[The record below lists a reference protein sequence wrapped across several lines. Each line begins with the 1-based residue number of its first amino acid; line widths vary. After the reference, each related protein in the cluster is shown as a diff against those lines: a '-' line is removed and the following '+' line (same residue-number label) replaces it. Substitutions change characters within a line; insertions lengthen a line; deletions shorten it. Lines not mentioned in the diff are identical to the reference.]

1 LNFAIINASNYFGA
15 TTNTKNYYN
24 SNNNTNKL
32 KYKQEI
38 IQDSD
43 RFSYVRDEDYGWGDG
58 NYYQAK
64 QKAKSAASSM
74 PIGSRV
80 YHETFGYG
88 KVLNIDGNKL
98 EIWFDQYGHKRL
110 LKDYLK
116 KA

>member
-1 LNFAIINASNYFGA
+1 MNQH
-15 TTNTKNYYN
+15 
-24 SNNNTNKL
+24 NN
-32 KYKQEI
+32 I
-38 IQDSD
+38 IQDSE
-43 RFSYVRDEDYGWGDG
+43 RFSYVRDEDYGWNDAD
-58 NYYQAK
+58 YYQAK
-64 QKAKSAASSM
+64 QRAKNSASNM

-80 YHETFGYG
+80 FHETFGYG